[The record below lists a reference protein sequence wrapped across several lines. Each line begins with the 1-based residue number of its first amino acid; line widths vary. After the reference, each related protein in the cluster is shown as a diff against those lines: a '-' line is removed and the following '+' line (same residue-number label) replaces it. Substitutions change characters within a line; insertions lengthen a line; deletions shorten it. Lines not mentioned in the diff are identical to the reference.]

1 MGLFTHPV
9 EKRGRKKTAWQG
21 GFFDYTQGLIMHN
34 QTTPR
39 NSQPGA
45 PGFAQN
51 QNLACQVMSSREI
64 ADLTGST
71 HDNVLKTIRGLV
83 KRGVVSSNETPYTHR
98 QNGQNYVEFLLSYRD
113 SMVVVSGYS
122 VELRAK
128 IIDRWQELEARAVA
142 IPTTLPEALRLA
154 ADKVE
159 ENERLLGVIQLQ
171 APKVAA
177 IKRLAAAGGAICI
190 SDAAKQLQVSP
201 SKLFAWLKGHR
212 WIFHR
217 GGSKRWT
224 AYQPQIDKGLMVHKV
239 TELKPDA
246 ETGADR
252 AAFQPLITPKGLAY
266 LAEKNI
272 GAAL

>member
-1 MGLFTHPV
+1 
-9 EKRGRKKTAWQG
+9 
-21 GFFDYTQGLIMHN
+21 MHN
-34 QTTPR
+34 QMTPR
-39 NSQPGA
+39 NSQPDA
-45 PGFAQN
+45 SGFASN
-51 QNLACQVMSSREI
+51 QNLTRQVMSSREI
-64 ADLTGST
+64 AELTGST
-71 HDNVLKTIRGLV
+71 HDNVLKTVRALV
-83 KRGVVSSNETPYTHR
+83 KRGVVSSNETPYIHS
-98 QNGQNYVEFLLSYRD
+98 QNGQTYVEFLLTYRD
-113 SMVVVSGYS
+113 SMVVVSGYN

-128 IIDRWQELEARAVA
+128 IIDRWQELEARATA
-142 IPTTLPEALRLA
+142 IPATLPEALRLA
-154 ADKVE
+154 ADKAE

-177 IKRLAAAGGAICI
+177 IQRLAAAAGAICI
-190 SDAAKQLQVSP
+190 SDAAKQLQLPP
-201 SKLFAWLKGHR
+201 SKLFAWLESHR

-224 AYQPQIDKGLMVHKV
+224 AYQPRITTGLMVHKV

-252 AAFQPLITPKGLAY
+252 AAYQPLITPKGLAY